1 MCKVSIIIPAYN
13 TEEYMA
19 ECLESILN
27 QTLKEIEVII
37 VDDGSVDGTLAILRE
52 YEKNYPEKIRVFHK
66 ENGGQASARNVALKY
81 AQGEYLGFVDSDDWI
96 DVDMY
101 DLMYAKA
108 KEEDADIVIC
118 DMVDHYPAYEI
129 YHHSSVFEDKFT
141 VTPSACNKIFRRTFA
156 EGVNFPE
163 GLYYEDF
170 EYTTKQLMKTDK
182 ISLVHRGLYHCHCR
196 EVSTMNN
203 NNAKMNK
210 DIFSVMENLETFVK
224 ANNWEEKY
232 GNVLEYL
239 YIDHILITTIN
250 RLELQ
255 DNSEKKDVIDF
266 LRKEVCKKYPNFN
279 RDIAFTTMSK
289 KRQLIALLN
298 ARGFSRLAKFILSL
312 KGRIKK

>member
-19 ECLESILN
+19 ECLDSILN
-27 QTLKEIEVII
+27 QTLKEIEII
-37 VDDGSVDGTLAILRE
+37 VVDDGSADGTLAILRD
-52 YEKNYPEKIRVFHK
+52 YEKRFPEKIRVFHK

-101 DLMYAKA
+101 EIMYTKA
-108 KEEDADIVIC
+108 KEDDADIVIC
-118 DMVDHYPAYEI
+118 DMIDHYPTYEI
-129 YHHSSVFEDKFT
+129 YHNSSVFEDKFT
-141 VTPSACNKIFRRTFA
+141 VTPSACNKIFKRTFA

-182 ISLVHRGLYHCHCR
+182 ISLVHKGFYHCHCR

-210 DIFSVMENLETFVK
+210 DILSVMENLEAFVK
-224 ANNWEEKY
+224 SNSWEEKY
-232 GNVLEYL
+232 GEVLEYL

-250 RLELQ
+250 RLEQ
-255 DNSEKKDVIDF
+255 QKNSEKKAVIDF
-266 LRKEVCKKYPNFN
+266 LRKEVCKRYPGFN
-279 RDIAFTTMSK
+279 KDVAFKKMAK
-289 KRQLIALLN
+289 KRQIIAWLN
-298 ARGFSRLAKFILSL
+298 AKGFSAVSKFVLSL
-312 KGRIKK
+312 KGRIKA